1 MATRKNL
8 NEEQELRGKEE
19 LKVRICNVLLLGMF
33 LSSVVDPNTFFLDP
47 DPEFWTN
54 LDPNPGW
61 LCYKF

>member
-19 LKVRICNVLLLGMF
+19 LKVRICNVLLLGML
-33 LSSVVDPNTFFLDP
+33 LSSVVDPNTFILDP
-47 DPEFWTN
+47 DPEFWIN
-54 LDPNPGW
+54 LDPNPG

>member
-19 LKVRICNVLLLGMF
+19 LKVRICNVLLLGML